1 MTRRALDRCAAV
13 SGAVILSCGLLLPN
27 GKAAAQRGG
36 AAASSAPSTP
46 RAAAPIDLTGTWVS
60 IVTEDWRWRMV
71 TAPKGDTASVPVNA
85 EGRRAAAAWD
95 LAADNASGNQCKAF
109 GIGGIV
115 RQPGRM
121 RISWQDDST
130 LKLEFD
136 AGTQTRFLNF
146 DTSKHPEGERTWQG
160 FSAAVWEGP
169 GFSGRAVPAGPSF
182 SSPALEVPGGGG
194 AGLRGGPPPREAAAI
209 NRGGDAKVVTTN
221 FRAGYLRKNGVPYSE
236 SAAIT
241 EFFHRLPTHPNG
253 DSWLNIVTVVDDPKY
268 LSEPFYTST
277 NFRLEPNDSKFKPT
291 PCRTEPPLPVRTK

>member
-1 MTRRALDRCAAV
+1 M
-13 SGAVILSCGLLLPN
+13 
-27 GKAAAQRGG
+27 
-36 AAASSAPSTP
+36 
-46 RAAAPIDLTGTWVS
+46 
-60 IVTEDWRWRMV
+60 
-71 TAPKGDTASVPVNA
+71 
-85 EGRRAAAAWD
+85 
-95 LAADNASGNQCKAF
+95 
-109 GIGGIV
+109 
-115 RQPGRM
+115 
-121 RISWQDDST
+121 
-130 LKLEFD
+130 
-136 AGTQTRFLNF
+136 
-146 DTSKHPEGERTWQG
+146 
-160 FSAAVWEGP
+160 
-169 GFSGRAVPAGPSF
+169 PAGPSF